1 MRFGSV
7 PVAEAAGL
15 ISAHTVRRDG
25 ITLRKGAVIDRDVAG
40 DLARCGL
47 AEIVAAVL
55 EPGDV
60 GENAAAARL
69 ASHLRGPNLR
79 AEAPFT
85 GRCNLFAGTAGVLTL
100 DPARIDAVNAVDE
113 AVTVATLPRFKPVVE
128 GEMVA
133 TVKIIPYA
141 VPGAVLDRACRA
153 APEGGVLAVAPY
165 RRRRVGVV
173 STRLPSLKEATI
185 DKTHRVLAER
195 LAPAGAEIVADIR
208 VAHADAAVAAA
219 LAEATDGV
227 GADLVVVFGASA
239 IADRRDVIPAGIEAA
254 GGRVAHLGMPVDPG
268 NLLLVGSRG
277 DVPVI
282 GAPGCARSPKENG
295 FDWILHRLL
304 ADLPVTRADIVALGV
319 GGLLMEIISRPQ
331 PRAGGETAEGDP
343 DDEVPDAD
351 A

>member
-1 MRFGSV
+1 MRFGPV

-25 ITLRKGAVIDRDVAG
+25 ITLRKGAVIPEDAAAG
-40 DLARCGL
+40 LARVGL
-47 AEIVAAVL
+47 SEIVAAAL

-60 GENAAAARL
+60 GEDAAAARL
-69 ASHLRGPNLR
+69 AAHLRGPNLR

-85 GRCNLFAGTAGVLTL
+85 GRCNLFAETAGVLTL
-100 DPARIDAVNAVDE
+100 APARIDAVNAIDE
-113 AVTVATLPRFKPVVE
+113 AVTVATLPPFKPVVE

-141 VPGAVLDRACRA
+141 VAGAVLAQACA
-153 APEGGVLAVAPY
+153 AENGCALAVAPY
-165 RRRRVGVV
+165 RRLRVGVV
-173 STRLPSLKEATI
+173 STRLPSLKETTI
-185 DKTHRVLAER
+185 DRTLRVLAER
-195 LAPAGAEIVADIR
+195 LAPAGAAIVFEDR
-208 VAHADAAVAAA
+208 VAHAAEAVAAA
-219 LAEATDGV
+219 LIEAIDGA

-239 IADRRDVIPAGIEAA
+239 IADRRDVIPAGIAAA
-254 GGRVAHLGMPVDPG
+254 GGRVEHLGMPVDPG
-268 NLLLVGSRG
+268 NLLLVGSRAG
-277 DVPVI
+277 VPVV

-319 GGLLMEIISRPQ
+319 GGLLMEIVSRPQ
-331 PRAGGETAEGDP
+331 PRAGGEAA
-343 DDEVPDAD
+343 DAD

>member
-1 MRFGSV
+1 VRFGSV

-15 ISAHTVRRDG
+15 ISAHTVRRED
-25 ITLRKGAVIDRDVAG
+25 ITVRKGAVIGPEAAAG
-40 DLARCGL
+40 LARAGL
-47 AEIVAAVL
+47 SEIVAASL

-60 GENAAAARL
+60 GEDAAAAEL
-69 ASHLRGPNLR
+69 AARLRGPNLR

-85 GRCNLFAGTAGVLTL
+85 GRSNLFAATAGVLTL
-100 DPARIDAVNAVDE
+100 DPPRIDAVNAVDE
-113 AVTVATLPRFKPVVE
+113 AVTVATLPRFKPVIE

-141 VPGAVLDRACRA
+141 VPGHVLARACTA
-153 APEGGVLAVAPY
+153 AQEGLLAVAPY

-185 DKTHRVLAER
+185 DKTLRVLSER
-195 LAPAGAEIVADIR
+195 LAPAGAAIVAETR
-208 VAHADAAVAAA
+208 VPHAHGAVAAA
-219 LAEATDGV
+219 LAEVIDAAE
-227 GADLVVVFGASA
+227 ADLVVVFGASA
-239 IADRRDVIPAGIEAA
+239 IADRRDVVPAGIEAA

-268 NLLLVGSRG
+268 NLLLVGARG

-304 ADLPVTRADIVALGV
+304 ADLAVTRADIVALGV
-319 GGLLMEIISRPQ
+319 GGLLMEIVSRPQ
-331 PRAGGETAEGDP
+331 PRAGGATAGDEAEP
-343 DDEVPDAD
+343 APGSGT
-351 A
+351 

>member
-1 MRFGSV
+1 MRFGPV
-7 PVAEAAGL
+7 PVAEAAGM
-15 ISAHTVRRDG
+15 ISAHTVRRADV
-25 ITLRKGAVIDRDVAG
+25 TLRKGAMIAPEAAAALAQAG
-40 DLARCGL
+40 QS
-47 AEIVAAVL
+47 EIVAASL

-60 GENAAAARL
+60 GEDAAAARL
-69 ASHLRGPNLR
+69 AGHLAGAHLRI
-79 AEAPFT
+79 EAPFT
-85 GRCNLFAGTAGVLTL
+85 GRCNLFAETAGVFTL

-113 AVTVATLPRFKPVVE
+113 AVTVATLPRFKPVVA

-141 VPGAVLDRACRA
+141 VPGPVLAHACA
-153 APEGGVLAVAPY
+153 AAEGGSLAVAPY

-185 DKTHRVLAER
+185 DKTLRVLAER
-195 LAPAGAEIVADIR
+195 LAPAGAAIVSDAR
-208 VAHADAAVAAA
+208 VPHADGAVAEA
-219 LAEATDGV
+219 LVEAIDGV

-254 GGRVAHLGMPVDPG
+254 GGEVAHLGMPVDPG
-268 NLLLVGSRG
+268 NLLLVGTRR

-304 ADLPVTRADIVALGV
+304 ADLAVTRADIVALGV
-319 GGLLMEIISRPQ
+319 GGLLMEIVSRPQ
-331 PRAGGETAEGDP
+331 PRAGGETAGPEA
-343 DDEVPDAD
+343 DAD